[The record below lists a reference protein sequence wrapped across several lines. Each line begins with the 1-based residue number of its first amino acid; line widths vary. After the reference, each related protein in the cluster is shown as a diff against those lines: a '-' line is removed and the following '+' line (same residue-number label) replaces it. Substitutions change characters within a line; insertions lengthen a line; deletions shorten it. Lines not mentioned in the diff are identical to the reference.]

1 MDKAGKNTNAVNGP
15 AGVILKPLSLVYR
28 TGVSL
33 RLSLYRAGVLRARR
47 LATPV
52 ISIGN
57 ITAGGSGKTPMTIH
71 IAELLKKKGH
81 GVAVLSRGYKRSSKG
96 VIAVSDKDKVLIGPA
111 EAGDEPYLMARRLSG
126 VPVIVGE
133 DRVKAGEYAIGRFSP
148 EFILLDD
155 GFQHIRLHRD
165 LNILLVDSSAAF
177 GNNRLLPAGLLRE
190 PVSAVGRAD
199 LIMVKG
205 GKLTPG
211 DEERLK
217 GFALET
223 LSFHY
228 KVTGATRL
236 KTNKRLSPKE
246 LQGLKAFALAGVAN
260 PTAFLETLKGL
271 GVSITGKRM
280 YRDHH
285 PYSKADF
292 DSIKSAAAGAEVIVT
307 TEKDAVK
314 LEGFDE
320 AAVPVYAISI
330 EVVMDGAASDAL
342 DKHLGRL
349 SGGERGGL

>member
-1 MDKAGKNTNAVNGP
+1 MDKAGKNTDTINGP
-15 AGVILKPLSLVYR
+15 AGIILKPLSLVYR

-33 RLSLYRAGVLRARR
+33 RLSLYRAGVLKARR
-47 LATPV
+47 LARPV

-71 IAELLKKKGH
+71 IAELLRKKGH
-81 GVAVLSRGYKRSSKG
+81 SVAILSRGYKRSSKG
-96 VIAVSDKDKVLIGPA
+96 VIAVSDTERLLISPA

-148 EFILLDD
+148 EVILLDD
-155 GFQHIRLHRD
+155 GFQHIRLYRD
-165 LNILLVDSSAAF
+165 LNILLVDSTAAF

-190 PVSAVGRAD
+190 PVNAVGRAD
-199 LIMVKG
+199 LVMVKG
-205 GKLTPG
+205 DRLTPG
-211 DEERLK
+211 DKEHLK

-223 LSFHY
+223 LGFNY

-236 KTNKRLSPKE
+236 KTSKRLAPDE
-246 LQGLKAFALAGVAN
+246 LKGLKAFALAGVAN

-292 DSIKSAAAGAEVIVT
+292 DSILSASAGAEAIVT

-320 AAVPVYAISI
+320 AKIPVYAVSI

-349 SGGERGGL
+349 LSGGRGGP